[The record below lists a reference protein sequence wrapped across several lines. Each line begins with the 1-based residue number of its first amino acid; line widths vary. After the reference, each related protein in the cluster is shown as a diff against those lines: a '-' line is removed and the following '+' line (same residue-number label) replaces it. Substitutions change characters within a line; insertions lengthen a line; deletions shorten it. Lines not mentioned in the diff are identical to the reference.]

1 MEENKEEE
9 IKKEEPHKKE
19 EKKEHEKH
27 KEKKGKSVEQ
37 KDKSNTVKV
46 VKGAR
51 DFLPY
56 QMAIREKAF
65 TIIKDVF
72 KKHGAVEIDTPVFEL
87 KETLMGKYGEDSK
100 LIYDLNDQGGELLSL
115 RYDLTVPFARFMAVH
130 NLPSIKRYHIG
141 KVYRRDNPQM
151 AKGRFREFYQCD
163 FDIAGPN
170 YGKMIPEAEV
180 LKVVVEILT
189 QLPVGGFNIKLN
201 HRMLLDA
208 MVKIAG
214 IPDDKFK
221 VVCSSIDKLDK
232 EEWNVVKAELLT
244 KEITEEQANKLW
256 EYVQLKDKPKD
267 LLIKLQNI
275 SELTS
280 NEKGKIALDEM
291 SILIDYITIEEIDKY
306 CTFDLS
312 LARGL
317 DYYTGLIY
325 ETVLTDTDK
334 VGSISGGGRF
344 DNLVGMFSGKQIPA
358 VGVSIGIE
366 RIFNILEEKYKDDPS
381 LRSIETEVL
390 IAAAGKNL
398 TKERFKIVNELWD
411 NGFKAEILYNEN
423 PRMDKQMDY
432 AVNNRIPFIVFI
444 GENELKENKIKIKCL
459 ANGNEI
465 MEDREKMVEVL
476 KKLKSDPEL
485 LKVKMPEHKDN
496 QREKKGK
503 EKKEHKDNKKDKK
516 DKKEDKKE
524 EKKEEE
530 VKINEKKEEKK
541 KE

>member
-189 QLPVGGFNIKLN
+189 QLPLGGFNIKLN

-530 VKINEKKEEKK
+530 VKINEKKEEET

>member
-1 MEENKEEE
+1 MEEKEEE
-9 IKKEEPHKKE
+9 RKKEQNP
-19 EKKEHEKH
+19 EKKEKEGGHEKH
-27 KEKKGKSVEQ
+27 KEKKGKAVEQ
-37 KDKSNTVKV
+37 KDKVKV

-56 QMAIREKAF
+56 QMAIRDKAF
-65 TIIKDVF
+65 SIIKNVF

-130 NLPSIKRYHIG
+130 NIPSIKRFHIG
-141 KVYRRDNPQM
+141 KVYRRDSPQM
-151 AKGRFREFYQCD
+151 SKGRFREFYQCD

-201 HRMLLDA
+201 HRKLLDA
-208 MVKIAG
+208 IVNISG
-214 IPDDKFK
+214 IPEEKFK
-221 VVCSSIDKLDK
+221 IVCSSVDKLDK
-232 EEWNVVKAELLT
+232 EEWNTVRAELLS
-244 KEITEEQANKLW
+244 KGVSEEQADKLW
-256 EYVQLKDKPKD
+256 EYVQLKDKPKE
-267 LLIKLQNI
+267 LLKKLETLN
-275 SELTS
+275 ELMG
-280 NEKGKIALDEM
+280 NEKGKLALEEM
-291 SILIDYITIEEIDKY
+291 GILFDYIEIEGVDKY

-344 DNLVGMFSGKQIPA
+344 DDLVGMFSGKQIPA

-366 RIFNILEEKYKDDPS
+366 RVFNILEEKLKDDPS
-381 LRSIETEVL
+381 
-390 IAAAGKNL
+390 
-398 TKERFKIVNELWD
+398 F
-411 NGFKAEILYNEN
+411 EILYNEN

-432 AVNNRIPFIVFI
+432 AVNNRIPFMVFI
-444 GENELKENKIKIKCL
+444 GDNELKENKIKIKCM

-465 MEDREKMVEVL
+465 MEERNKLVETL
-476 KKLKSDPEL
+476 KKLKEDPEL
-485 LKVKMPEHKDN
+485 LKVKMPEKKDN
-496 QREKKGK
+496 K
-503 EKKEHKDNKKDKK
+503 EKKPKEKNEGKKDKK
-516 DKKEDKKE
+516 DDKEENKEKE
-524 EKKEEE
+524 EKKTE
-530 VKINEKKEEKK
+530 
-541 KE
+541 

>member
-1 MEENKEEE
+1 MEQKEE
-9 IKKEEPHKKE
+9 IKQEESKQKE

-27 KEKKGKSVEQ
+27 KEKKGKAVEQ
-37 KDKSNTVKV
+37 RDKVKV

-56 QMAIREKAF
+56 QMAIRDKAF
-65 TIIKDVF
+65 SIIKDVF

-141 KVYRRDNPQM
+141 KVYRRDSPQM

-170 YGKMIPEAEV
+170 YGKMIPETEV
-180 LKVVVEILT
+180 IKVVTEILT
-189 QLPVGGFNIKLN
+189 QLPIGGFNIKLN
-201 HRMLLDA
+201 HRLLLDA
-208 MVKIAG
+208 IVNISNIK
-214 IPDDKFK
+214 DDLYKT
-221 VVCSSIDKLDK
+221 VCSSVDKLDK
-232 EEWNVVKAELLT
+232 EEWSEVKKELLQ
-244 KEITEEQANKLW
+244 KGITEEQCDKLW
-256 EYVQLKDKPKD
+256 SFVQLKDKPKA
-267 LLIKLQNI
+267 LYEKLIKNEEI
-275 SELTS
+275 MK
-280 NEKGKIALDEM
+280 NEKGKTA
-291 SILIDYITIEEIDKY
+291 IEEMGILFDYLEICGVDKY

-344 DNLVGMFSGKQIPA
+344 DNLVGMFSSKPIPA

-366 RIFNILEEKYKDDPS
+366 RIFNILEEKYKDNSDI
-381 LRSIETEVL
+381 RSVETEVFVAS
-390 IAAAGKNL
+390 IKSSKDNM
-398 TKERFKIVNELWD
+398 TKERFKIINELWD
-411 NGFKAEILYNEN
+411 NGIKAEILYNEN

-432 AVNNRIPFIVFI
+432 IVENRIPFAVFI
-444 GENELKENKIKIKCL
+444 GESEIQEGKVKIKCL
-459 ANGNEI
+459 ANGNEL
-465 MEDREKMVEVL
+465 MV
-476 KKLKSDPEL
+476 
-485 LKVKMPEHKDN
+485 
-496 QREKKGK
+496 
-503 EKKEHKDNKKDKK
+503 
-516 DKKEDKKE
+516 
-524 EKKEEE
+524 
-530 VKINEKKEEKK
+530 
-541 KE
+541 

>member
-151 AKGRFREFYQCD
+151 GKGRFREFYQCD

-208 MVKIAG
+208 MVNIAG

-232 EEWNVVKAELLT
+232 EEWSVVKAELLT

-366 RIFNILEEKYKDDPS
+366 RIFNILEEKLKDDPS
-381 LRSIETEVL
+381 LRPVESEVL
-390 IAAAGKNL
+390 IAAVGKNL

-530 VKINEKKEEKK
+530 VKINEKKEEEK